1 MMDYKDQYAQLASA
15 FNAGNWPAVLKLSM
29 PLLQEV
35 SGSGAVHYMA
45 GIGFKEVG
53 QFALALQHLRQA
65 VALEPSRVH
74 YLAQLANALSLAQ
87 QLDEARHCADHAVKL
102 GPVDPVSFNAIGQV
116 YTRLQL
122 HSLATMAFRG
132 SVALMPHE
140 AAYRFNL
147 GNALIAEGLLQEAE
161 QQLQTCINLA
171 PHYWPAYVSRSQ
183 LRHWSP
189 DENHIE
195 ALSALVEAH
204 RQDAIALGQLH
215 MALAKECEDIGSYH
229 DAFAHYTA
237 GKTAAG
243 SRRGYSTRF
252 DKALFEAVIASVQSA
267 QPNDAG
273 HATEEPIFV
282 IGMPRTGTTLLERII
297 TSHPDAFSAGE
308 LQNFGMA
315 IKRMSGSQTRAML
328 DLDTISSL
336 GEIDWKGL
344 GKSYL
349 LSTRPATG
357 KTRRFVD
364 KLPHNFLYAGYM
376 ANALPNASII
386 CVRRH
391 PLETC
396 LSNFRQAFSPESPYY
411 DYSYNLLDTG
421 RYYVLFDRLMAH
433 WKAIFP
439 GRILEVH
446 YESLIEKQEETTRI
460 VLAHCGLAWNP
471 TCLQFHE
478 NSAPVATAS
487 AVQVRE
493 PIYLTSLCRRR
504 HYPSELAELESL
516 LLGEDVDLG
525 ER

>member
-1 MMDYKDQYAQLASA
+1 
-15 FNAGNWPAVLKLSM
+15 
-29 PLLQEV
+29 
-35 SGSGAVHYMA
+35 
-45 GIGFKEVG
+45 
-53 QFALALQHLRQA
+53 
-65 VALEPSRVH
+65 
-74 YLAQLANALSLAQ
+74 
-87 QLDEARHCADHAVKL
+87 
-102 GPVDPVSFNAIGQV
+102 
-116 YTRLQL
+116 
-122 HSLATMAFRG
+122 
-132 SVALMPHE
+132 
-140 AAYRFNL
+140 
-147 GNALIAEGLLQEAE
+147 
-161 QQLQTCINLA
+161 
-171 PHYWPAYVSRSQ
+171 
-183 LRHWSP
+183 
-189 DENHIE
+189 
-195 ALSALVEAH
+195 
-204 RQDAIALGQLH
+204 
-215 MALAKECEDIGSYH
+215 
-229 DAFAHYTA
+229 
-237 GKTAAG
+237 
-243 SRRGYSTRF
+243 
-252 DKALFEAVIASVQSA
+252 
-267 QPNDAG
+267 
-273 HATEEPIFV
+273 
-282 IGMPRTGTTLLERII
+282 
-297 TSHPDAFSAGE
+297 
-308 LQNFGMA
+308 
-315 IKRMSGSQTRAML
+315 
-328 DLDTISSL
+328 
-336 GEIDWKGL
+336 
-344 GKSYL
+344 KSYL